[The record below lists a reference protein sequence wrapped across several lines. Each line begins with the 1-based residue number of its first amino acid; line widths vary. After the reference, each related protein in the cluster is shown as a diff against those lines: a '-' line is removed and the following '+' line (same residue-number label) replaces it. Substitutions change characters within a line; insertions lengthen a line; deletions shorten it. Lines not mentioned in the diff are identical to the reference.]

1 VNPGVVLA
9 VTIYDVAKKAGVGIG
24 TVSRAMN
31 NNPGINPATK
41 ARVLGVVKE
50 LHYQPH
56 SLAQSLARKKTFSIA
71 AVVPFFTNYFFI
83 ELLKSIN
90 AFLSRNSYN
99 LILYNVDRHYKWE
112 RTLDRVLADRST
124 DGILVISI
132 GVSDEYAD
140 KLLANKIPAVIVDN
154 LNYKIDSVA
163 VANRQGA
170 KEATEHLINLGHK
183 KVGMINGHLSSFPAI
198 SRLQGYKQA
207 LLENDLPFDDEL
219 LVICDAKVGEHG
231 FNEIAGYKAMKQVL
245 RLGSKM
251 PTALFVA
258 SDVQALGVMRA
269 AKEAGLHIPD
279 DLALVGFDD
288 IEFSRFIGLTTMR
301 QPFGKMGRL
310 GVERLFDLMNGKVDA
325 GFHKELKAELIVR
338 ESCGGEKSFSVG
350 AE

>member
-1 VNPGVVLA
+1 MA
-9 VTIYDVAKKAGVGIG
+9 VTIYDVAKRAGVGIG

-31 NNPGINPATK
+31 DNPGINPATK

-50 LHYQPH
+50 LDYKPH

-83 ELLKSIN
+83 ELLKSITS
-90 AFLSRNSYN
+90 FLSRNNYN
-99 LILYNVDRHYKWE
+99 LILYNVDRDYRWA
-112 RTLDRVLADRST
+112 RTLDRVLADRSS
-124 DGILVISI
+124 DGILVVSI

-140 KLLANKIPAVIVDN
+140 KLLSSKIPAVIVDN

-170 KEATEHLINLGHK
+170 KEATEHLIKLGHK
-183 KVGMINGHLSSFPAI
+183 RVGMINGHLSSFPAI

-207 LLENDLPFDDEL
+207 LLENNIPFDDEL

-231 FNEIAGYKAMKQVL
+231 FNEIAGYKAMKQIL
-245 RLGSKM
+245 ALGEKM
-251 PTALFVA
+251 PSALFVA
-258 SDVQALGVMRA
+258 SDVQAVGVMRA
-269 AKEAGLHIPD
+269 AKEAGLHIPR
-279 DLALVGFDD
+279 DLAIVGFDD
-288 IEFSRFIGLTTMR
+288 IEFSKFIGLTTMR

-310 GVERLFDLMNGKVDA
+310 GVERLFELMNGKMDA

-338 ESCGGEKSFSVG
+338 ESCGGQKSFSVSTD
-350 AE
+350 